1 MKRRR
6 DLDIAVNNRRRRAT
20 TDKEFK
26 TGEIV
31 TDVKMETN
39 FFIISDDE
47 NNMSSDTTLV
57 ADVRPSTQQN
67 PSLVGTSLLVTKGKS
82 GQRHSQ
88 IVGNSKLESNRKYS
102 YGLIVSKIKKTYK
115 LIIINFEFDK

>member
-115 LIIINFEFDK
+115 LINY